1 MFWSNSNFEPK
12 MDFKW
17 YVVLRG
23 KKEVSNAFIERN
35 KRIDVKPPDSVNK
48 GSEKLFLAHKVQKP
62 SFEISTKQYNLINRP
77 VNIPGNVT
85 WGDVSLSLID
95 TVDNSVTDFLKYY
108 FFLANVAYDFSN
120 QTGIANIETVDKSH
134 LANIDFIIRQ
144 IDSEE
149 NILEEWNLVNPMITS
164 LEMSEL
170 DYSSDS
176 LSQYNLKIKYDWAF
190 EGEIDL
196 KEQIKAKN
204 KPKENQQKEAN
215 NGRSQTAASS
225 TTPQSKNRI
234 GR

>member
-149 NILEEWNLVNPMITS
+149 NIIEEWNLVNPMITS

>member
-149 NILEEWNLVNPMITS
+149 NIIEEWNLVNLMIIS
-164 LEMSEL
+164 LEMLEL

-176 LSQYNLKIKYDWAF
+176 FSQYNLKIKYDWAF

>member
-85 WGDVSLSLID
+85 WGDISLSLID

-149 NILEEWNLVNPMITS
+149 NIIEEWNLVNPMITS

>member
-1 MFWSNSNFEPK
+1 MTAHVVFET
-12 MDFKW
+12 F
-17 YVVLRG
+17 
-23 KKEVSNAFIERN
+23 
-35 KRIDVKPPDSVNK
+35 
-48 GSEKLFLAHKVQKP
+48 
-62 SFEISTKQYNLINRP
+62 
-77 VNIPGNVT
+77 
-85 WGDVSLSLID
+85 
-95 TVDNSVTDFLKYY
+95 DFLKYY

-149 NILEEWNLVNPMITS
+149 NIIEEWNLVNPMITS

>member
-85 WGDVSLSLID
+85 WRDVSLSLID

-149 NILEEWNLVNPMITS
+149 NIIEEWNLVNPMITS

>member
-1 MFWSNSNFEPK
+1 
-12 MDFKW
+12 
-17 YVVLRG
+17 
-23 KKEVSNAFIERN
+23 
-35 KRIDVKPPDSVNK
+35 
-48 GSEKLFLAHKVQKP
+48 
-62 SFEISTKQYNLINRP
+62 
-77 VNIPGNVT
+77 
-85 WGDVSLSLID
+85 
-95 TVDNSVTDFLKYY
+95 
-108 FFLANVAYDFSN
+108 
-120 QTGIANIETVDKSH
+120 
-134 LANIDFIIRQ
+134 
-144 IDSEE
+144 
-149 NILEEWNLVNPMITS
+149 MITS